1 VTFTNHLTLFTN
13 KKPLKKL
20 LEHLK
25 KQIDIYTYSCRKL
38 EYSPILDGIVP
49 VRLLFLNTNILR
61 DFMSLMNS
69 REEFPLDISPSLSS
83 VKEVKFE
90 NDAGIGP
97 LKPVPR
103 ILKVVSLVQSPIK
116 SGI

>member
-1 VTFTNHLTLFTN
+1 
-13 KKPLKKL
+13 
-20 LEHLK
+20 
-25 KQIDIYTYSCRKL
+25 
-38 EYSPILDGIVP
+38 
-49 VRLLFLNTNILR
+49 
-61 DFMSLMNS
+61 MSLMNS

>member
-49 VRLLFLNTNILR
+49 VRLLFLNTLPHILQMLNTGR
-61 DFMSLMNS
+61 
-69 REEFPLDISPSLSS
+69 REPDQFL
-83 VKEVKFE
+83 EVQVE
-90 NDAGIGP
+90 TA
-97 LKPVPR
+97 L
-103 ILKVVSLVQSPIK
+103 QYT
-116 SGI
+116 